1 MELQTYDFLPDTPSF
16 AGPTRAFPRLTV
28 EEAKTLLQAVQN
40 GVPEV
45 VATLLQT
52 MDEAQAFEEL
62 PQTTLVLATAES
74 GDSKVFTMVLDAM
87 LEKIPL
93 QQVRKHPGRSQDCI
107 GATSSN
113 KTGQT

>member
-62 PQTTLVLATAES
+62 PQTCLLY
-74 GDSKVFTMVLDAM
+74 
-87 LEKIPL
+87 
-93 QQVRKHPGRSQDCI
+93 
-107 GATSSN
+107 TSPSPRD
-113 KTGQT
+113 